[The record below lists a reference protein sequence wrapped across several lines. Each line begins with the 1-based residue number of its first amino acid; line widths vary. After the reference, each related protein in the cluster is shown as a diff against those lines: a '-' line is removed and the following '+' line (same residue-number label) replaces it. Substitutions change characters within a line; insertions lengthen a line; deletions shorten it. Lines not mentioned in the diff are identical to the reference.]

1 MDLVTYNSNNILNM
15 QYKKG
20 DTDYGRG
27 YNAAVRKCNRRAL
40 RMAKRMV
47 KAIQESM
54 YDSEE
59 D

>member
-27 YNAAVRKCNRRAL
+27 YNAAVHKCNRRAL
-40 RMAKRMV
+40 RLAQRIFKV
-47 KAIQESM
+47 IQDSM